1 MKVELLQLNDF
12 RNYKNCFVELN
23 PGFNIFVGQNAQGKT
38 NLLESLVF
46 MSTTRSHRTNNDE
59 DMIHTEGD
67 MSSVAIRLN
76 DEQTLIELRGII
88 SKEGKHL
95 FIRKQPVRKTSEFI
109 GKLNA
114 VLFSPTDFEMLSG
127 SPKLRRRFMDMEIG
141 KVEPNYMR
149 LLSLYQKILKE
160 RNAHLKG
167 NIIDET
173 YIDIQTEQ
181 LAKLSLQISKYRRQF
196 ISMMNNYLPDN
207 YKTIS
212 KESYPIEMR
221 YFSIVEEE
229 DNEKSLLLKYE
240 KYKERDRILHQ
251 TSIGIHKDD
260 FSFWMRNREVNSF
273 ASQGQK
279 RMIILSLKAALIGY
293 IRLLTHKDA
302 VLLLDDVLSELDEEK
317 QRNLLQLIPQGI
329 QTIITTTSIQDL
341 INVLPKST
349 KIFEIDNGTIRSI
362 KEVTQ

>member
-1 MKVELLQLNDF
+1 
-12 RNYKNCFVELN
+12 
-23 PGFNIFVGQNAQGKT
+23 
-38 NLLESLVF
+38 
-46 MSTTRSHRTNNDE
+46 
-59 DMIHTEGD
+59 
-67 MSSVAIRLN
+67 
-76 DEQTLIELRGII
+76 
-88 SKEGKHL
+88 
-95 FIRKQPVRKTSEFI
+95 
-109 GKLNA
+109 
-114 VLFSPTDFEMLSG
+114 
-127 SPKLRRRFMDMEIG
+127 
-141 KVEPNYMR
+141 
-149 LLSLYQKILKE
+149 
-160 RNAHLKG
+160 
-167 NIIDET
+167 
-173 YIDIQTEQ
+173 
-181 LAKLSLQISKYRRQF
+181 
-196 ISMMNNYLPDN
+196 
-207 YKTIS
+207 
-212 KESYPIEMR
+212 MR

-293 IRLLTHKDA
+293 IRLLTRKDA

-317 QRNLLQLIPQGI
+317 QKNLLQLIPKGI